1 MTTLDPLTAL
11 IQDTTFPLGFELV
24 DVRASGPRHRLTVR
38 VRIDRPDSRPGSG
51 VTSDDCT
58 RVARALRAALER
70 AGQDPVE
77 TLEVSSPGLERP
89 LRFPQHWRRF
99 AGERVRVRSRLLPGR
114 PTAVIVGVPD
124 DEHVTLRLAEGGERT
139 LPLAEITE
147 ATLVVDWTKM

>member
-11 IQDTTFPLGFELV
+11 IQDTAFHLGFELV
-24 DVRASGPRHRLTVR
+24 DVRVSGPRHRLTVR

-58 RVARALRAALER
+58 RVARALRAAFQR
-70 AGQDPVE
+70 AGRDPE

-99 AGERVRVRSRLLPGR
+99 AGERVRLRSRLLPGR
-114 PTAVIVGVPD
+114 PTAVIVDVPD
-124 DEHVTLRLAEGGERT
+124 DEHVTLRLAEGGEHT

-147 ATLVVDWTKM
+147 ATLVVDWTKV